1 MTQYNY
7 MSKLNKI
14 RNTGGFISIHL
25 CTPDM
30 STRVHPARTN
40 GHARIR
46 KDLGIVLGC
55 LAILGV
61 ASCVAP
67 SAEEPVSDDQAI
79 QQQGARATELMQIG
93 NTLRAQG
100 NLNDAVGAYQRAMG
114 ADPNSPLPPA
124 ALGDTLRQLKRYDEA
139 EQVYRHALER
149 NPYSGMALQGYG
161 ILLIE
166 QGQPDAAITLLTPA
180 VDENAADHRVYNV
193 LGIAYDA
200 LGDHTQAQNQ
210 YLAGLALN
218 PESKSLRNNMALS
231 LVLQERYDAAIEQMQ
246 RLLTGTEADEPYLH
260 NLALVYGLAGRME
273 NAAALLR
280 QMLPEADVANNLAY
294 YQNLRAMPP
303 DRRRTAIL
311 DIVLQS
317 IFLSSNG
324 TASTRPN

>member
-1 MTQYNY
+1 M
-7 MSKLNKI
+7 
-14 RNTGGFISIHL
+14 
-25 CTPDM
+25 P
-30 STRVHPARTN
+30 TRVHPARN
-40 GHARIR
+40 DGQARIR
-46 KDLGIVLGC
+46 AGLGIVLGC

-61 ASCVAP
+61 ASCAAP
-67 SAEEPVSDDQAI
+67 SVDEPVSEDQAV

-100 NLNDAVGAYQRAMG
+100 NLNDAVGAYQRAMS
-114 ADPNSPLPPA
+114 ADPKSPLPPA
-124 ALGDTLRQLKRYDEA
+124 ALGDTLRQLKRYEEA
-139 EQVYRHALER
+139 EQVYRQVLER

-166 QGQPDAAITLLTPA
+166 QNQPDAAITMLTPA

-231 LVLQERYDAAIEQMQ
+231 LALQERYDAAVEQMQ
-246 RLLTGTEADEPYLH
+246 RLLTGTDADEPYLH
-260 NLALVYGLAGRME
+260 TMALIYGLAGRIE
-273 NAAALLR
+273 NASALLR

-294 YQNLRAMPP
+294 YQNLRAMPS

-317 IFLSSNG
+317 IYLSSNG
-324 TASTRPN
+324 TTSARAT